1 MSVNNIAVWNS
12 RKFDFTVGCVAAG
25 SSIEVLAKV
34 LGPKINTVFLLV
46 KTLNNGRNVKGHSGR
61 KTTSLRCDLPL
72 QGCNHSFFLLPI
84 LMLDLD

>member
-46 KTLNNGRNVKGHSGR
+46 KTLNNGRNVKRHSGR
-61 KTTSLRCDLPL
+61 NATSLYKVAITP
-72 QGCNHSFFLLPI
+72 SFFSPF
-84 LMLDLD
+84 